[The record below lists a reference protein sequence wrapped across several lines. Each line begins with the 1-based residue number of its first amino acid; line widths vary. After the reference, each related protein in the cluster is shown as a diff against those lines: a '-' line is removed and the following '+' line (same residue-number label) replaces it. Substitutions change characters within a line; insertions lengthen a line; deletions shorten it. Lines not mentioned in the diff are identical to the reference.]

1 MDIRDKSEEQ
11 RNSLEKLLSVIPGF
25 GGYYERDTRRNADA
39 VQRRYTAD
47 RLDEVRRDV
56 QRLITKLSDL
66 KRIGTWGKVEQTVT
80 RLSQTIRFAEY
91 GYSGFFDTLKIG
103 DEELDKLY
111 DIDAEV
117 LQKIEDLRA
126 SLTEDLGPDEVLEI
140 LLGIEEGFS
149 RRMAVIREVG

>member
-66 KRIGTWGKVEQTVT
+66 KRIGTW
-80 RLSQTIRFAEY
+80 RY
-91 GYSGFFDTLKIG
+91 KI
-103 DEELDKLY
+103 
-111 DIDAEV
+111 V
-117 LQKIEDLRA
+117 
-126 SLTEDLGPDEVLEI
+126 
-140 LLGIEEGFS
+140 
-149 RRMAVIREVG
+149 